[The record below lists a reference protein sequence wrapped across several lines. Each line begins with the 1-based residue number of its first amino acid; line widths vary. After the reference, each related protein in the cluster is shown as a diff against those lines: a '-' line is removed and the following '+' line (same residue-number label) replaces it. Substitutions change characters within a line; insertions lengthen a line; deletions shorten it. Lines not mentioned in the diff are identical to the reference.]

1 MKKISVFIIIFF
13 WLFGNIFAQNAVL
26 EVEKTQIVTW
36 EKFSVVVTFDDIWD
50 FVELKWS
57 ENFQIIS
64 QSESTSSMAQMTII
78 NGETKQE
85 NKTIHEIF
93 FTLSPLSAWEFQL
106 WPAIFQTSSG
116 SISSNAVKI
125 QVTENMIKSE
135 SIPESNKGFLF
146 TFLWNPI
153 ILIFFL
159 FFLWLLWYW
168 YSLFQN
174 NKKVFAQKMPDIPKK
189 EIIFPLQD
197 DIDFEAKMYD
207 IFIKYLEETF
217 YGKDFYYKTLSEI
230 ANEIDKKEYPEIHI
244 IIELL
249 QKVKYSPDKS
259 QKELLLEKLQQ
270 IIKPHF

>member
-64 QSESTSSMAQMTII
+64 QSQSTSSMTQMTII

-135 SIPESNKGFLF
+135 SIRESNKGFLF

-270 IIKPHF
+270 IIKPH

>member
-36 EKFSVVVTFDDIWD
+36 EKFPVVVTFNDIWE

-64 QSESTSSMAQMTII
+64 QSQSTSSMTQMTII

-85 NKTIHEIF
+85 NKTIREIF

-125 QVTENMIKSE
+125 QIMGSVIKSE
-135 SIPESNKGFLF
+135 SLPESNKGFLF

-174 NKKVFAQKMPDIPKK
+174 NKKIFAQKIPDIPKK

-197 DIDFEAKMYD
+197 DVDFEAKMYD

>member
-26 EVEKTQIVTW
+26 EVEKTQIATW
-36 EKFSVVVTFDDIWD
+36 EKFSVIVTLDDIWE

-57 ENFQIIS
+57 ENFKKIS
-64 QSESTSSMAQMTII
+64 ESESTSSMSQMTII
-78 NGETKQE
+78 NGEMKQE
-85 NKTIHEIF
+85 NKTIREIF
-93 FTLSPLSAWEFQL
+93 FTLSPFSAWEFQL

-116 SISSNAVKI
+116 TVSSNTVKI
-125 QVTENMIKSE
+125 QVTGDMIKNE
-135 SIPESNKGFLF
+135 SLPERNKGFLF

-153 ILIFFL
+153 IIIFFL

-174 NKKVFAQKMPDIPKK
+174 NKKIFAQKMPNTPKK

-197 DIDFEAKMYD
+197 DTDFESKMYD

-230 ANEIDKKEYPEIHI
+230 ASEIDKKEYPEIHS

-249 QKVKYSPDKS
+249 QKIKYSPDKS
-259 QKELLLEKLQQ
+259 QKKLLLEKLQQ

>member
-26 EVEKTQIVTW
+26 EVEKTQIATW
-36 EKFSVVVTFDDIWD
+36 EKFSVIVTLDDIWE

-57 ENFQIIS
+57 ENFKKIS
-64 QSESTSSMAQMTII
+64 ESESTSSMSQMTII
-78 NGETKQE
+78 NGEMKQE
-85 NKTIHEIF
+85 NKTIREIF

-125 QVTENMIKSE
+125 QVTGDMIKNE
-135 SIPESNKGFLF
+135 SLPESNKGFLF

-153 ILIFFL
+153 IIIFFL

>member
-64 QSESTSSMAQMTII
+64 QSQSTSSMTQMTII

>member
-13 WLFGNIFAQNAVL
+13 WLFGNIFAQNALL
-26 EVEKTQIVTW
+26 EVEKTQIATW

-64 QSESTSSMAQMTII
+64 QSQSTSSMTQMTII

-85 NKTIHEIF
+85 NKTIREIF

-116 SISSNAVKI
+116 SISSNVVKI
-125 QVTENMIKSE
+125 QIMGRVIKSE
-135 SIPESNKGFLF
+135 SLPESNKGFLF

-230 ANEIDKKEYPEIHI
+230 TSEIDKTDFPQIHE

-259 QKELLLEKLQQ
+259 QKKLLLEKLQQ
-270 IIKPHF
+270 IIKPH

>member
-26 EVEKTQIVTW
+26 EVEKIQIVTW
-36 EKFSVVVTFDDIWD
+36 EKFSVIVTFDDIWD

-64 QSESTSSMAQMTII
+64 QSESTSSMTQMTII

-197 DIDFEAKMYD
+197 DSDFEAKMYD

-270 IIKPHF
+270 IIKPH

>member
-64 QSESTSSMAQMTII
+64 QSESTSSMTQMTII

-230 ANEIDKKEYPEIHI
+230 SSEIDKKEYPEIHI

>member
-64 QSESTSSMAQMTII
+64 QSESTSSMTQMTII

-85 NKTIHEIF
+85 NKTIYEIF

-189 EIIFPLQD
+189 EIIFPLQE

>member
-64 QSESTSSMAQMTII
+64 QSESTSSMTQMTII